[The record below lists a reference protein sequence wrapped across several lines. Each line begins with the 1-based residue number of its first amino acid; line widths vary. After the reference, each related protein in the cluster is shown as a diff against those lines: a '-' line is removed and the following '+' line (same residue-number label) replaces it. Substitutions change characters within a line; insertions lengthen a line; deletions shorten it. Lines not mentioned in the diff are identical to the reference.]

1 VIIVPRTYFDPFAFN
16 STWFRKFL
24 SANSSPV
31 LKGGVT
37 QPIQRFSPSLF
48 CLMKKLTISQRI
60 TFGGGALCTLLALVG
75 GIAFYCLGGIRSDA
89 IRLKVDVMPGT
100 ITSAGFT
107 IGQAENFIRMMLY
120 AEAKTPAERQKW
132 KAEMDA
138 SSAKSTKY
146 ITDYEASITTDEDRA
161 LFGKVNALRESY
173 RQHRSAYLK
182 LVDANKTEEAEKVL
196 SGELITSY
204 QTFIKEAHQ
213 LFEFNA
219 KAGDKLGSH
228 IDSVAIRTSRIVLW
242 TSIGALVFGAA
253 VGYVIIRTTNRALNA
268 ITDQI
273 GAGADQTAAAA
284 GQVASAS
291 QSLAEG
297 STQQAASLEE
307 TSASLEEISSMTK
320 RNAESAGQAKNLAN
334 QTRQAAETGASSMTE
349 MKEAMNAIKSSSA
362 NIAKI
367 VKTIDEIAFQT
378 NILALNAA
386 VEAARAGEAGAGF
399 AVVADEVRSLAQ
411 RSAQSAKETAERIE
425 ESVTRSDHGVRISS
439 KVAESFEEIVTKAR
453 KVDELVAEI
462 ATASNEQ
469 TQGIGQVTTA
479 VSQMDKVTQS
489 NAAGAEESAS
499 ASEELSSQAEMM
511 REAVRGLK
519 QLVGGTTAD
528 SVQAV
533 KMPVRAKKAAVTHD
547 VTVESASSV
556 DKVDDLPAPLAHR
569 KNSSVPAISM
579 NGNGDSEHNR
589 FFS

>member
-1 VIIVPRTYFDPFAFN
+1 
-16 STWFRKFL
+16 
-24 SANSSPV
+24 
-31 LKGGVT
+31 
-37 QPIQRFSPSLF
+37 
-48 CLMKKLTISQRI
+48 MKNWTIGKRI

-75 GIAFYCLGGIRSDA
+75 GISWYCLGGIRADA
-89 IRLKVDVMPGT
+89 IQLKGDVMPGT
-100 ITSAGFT
+100 INSAGFT
-107 IGQAENFIRMMLY
+107 IGQVENFVRTMMY

-138 SSAKSTKY
+138 ASEKSTKY
-146 ITDYEASITTDEDRA
+146 ITAYEESISSDADRA
-161 LFGKVNALRESY
+161 LFSKVNALRETY
-173 RQHRSAYLK
+173 RQSRSNFLK
-182 LVDANKTEEAEKVL
+182 LIEAGKKAEADALL
-196 SGELITSY
+196 SGELYTAY
-204 QTFIKEAHQ
+204 QTFINETHK

-219 KAGDKLGSH
+219 KAGATLGTH
-228 IDSVAIRTSRIVLW
+228 IDVVATRTSRIVLW
-242 TSIGALVFGAA
+242 TSAGALIFGLGI
-253 VGYVIIRTTNRALNA
+253 GYVIIRSTNRALNV

-411 RSAQSAKETAERIE
+411 RSAQSAKETAEKIE
-425 ESVTRSDHGVRISS
+425 ESVTRSEHGVRISA

-519 QLVGGTTAD
+519 QLVGGTT
-528 SVQAV
+528 SEPVQAV
-533 KMPVRAKKAAVTHD
+533 KTPKVKKAAVTHD
-547 VTVESASSV
+547 VTVESATPAA
-556 DKVDDLPAPLAHR
+556 KVDELPAPLAHR
-569 KNSSVPAISM
+569 KNGSLPAISM

>member
-1 VIIVPRTYFDPFAFN
+1 
-16 STWFRKFL
+16 
-24 SANSSPV
+24 
-31 LKGGVT
+31 
-37 QPIQRFSPSLF
+37 
-48 CLMKKLTISQRI
+48 MKNWTIGKRI
-60 TFGGGALCTLLALVG
+60 SFGGGALCALLALVG
-75 GIAFYCLGGIRSDA
+75 GISWYCLGDIRKDA
-89 IRLKVDVMPGT
+89 VSLKTDVMPGT
-100 ITSAGFT
+100 INSAGFT
-107 IGQAENFIRMMLY
+107 IGQAENFIRTMLY
-120 AEAKTPAERQKW
+120 GQANTAEERKKW

-138 SSAKSTKY
+138 SSEQNSKY
-146 ITDYEASITTDEDRA
+146 LSAYEASITVEDDRA
-161 LFGKVNALRESY
+161 LFNKVQAMRESY
-173 RQHRSAYLK
+173 RGQRTAYLK
-182 LVDANKTEEAEKVL
+182 LADANKTEEAAKHL
-196 SGELITSY
+196 STDLMASY
-204 QTFIKEAHQ
+204 SAYIAQTRA
-213 LFEFNA
+213 LFEYNA
-219 KAGDKLGSH
+219 KAGDRLANH
-228 IDSVAIRTSRIVLW
+228 VDAVAVRTSRLVLW
-242 TSIGALVFGAA
+242 TAVGALVFG
-253 VGYVIIRTTNRALNA
+253 VGVGVVIIRTTNRALGT
-268 ITDQI
+268 ITEQI

-320 RNAESAGQAKNLAN
+320 RNGESAGQAKTLSN
-334 QTRQAAETGASSMTE
+334 QTRQAAEMGAASMTE
-349 MKEAMNAIKSSSA
+349 MKDAMNAIKSSSA

-411 RSAQSAKETAERIE
+411 RSAQSAKETAEKIE
-425 ESVTRSDHGVRISS
+425 ESVTRSEHGVRISA

-453 KVDELVAEI
+453 QVDEIVAEI

-499 ASEELSSQAEMM
+499 AAEELSSQAEMM

-519 QLVGGTTAD
+519 QLVGGGSTEPLPGVKTPARPTKETRSSHQVTTPSETTAP
-528 SVQAV
+528 A
-533 KMPVRAKKAAVTHD
+533 AK
-547 VTVESASSV
+547 SSE
-556 DKVDDLPAPLAHR
+556 LPAPLAHR
-569 KNSSVPAISM
+569 R
-579 NGNGDSEHNR
+579 NGSIPTESLNGQGDRDHDK

>member
-1 VIIVPRTYFDPFAFN
+1 
-16 STWFRKFL
+16 
-24 SANSSPV
+24 
-31 LKGGVT
+31 
-37 QPIQRFSPSLF
+37 
-48 CLMKKLTISQRI
+48 MKNWTIGKRI
-60 TFGGGALCTLLALVG
+60 TFGGGALCALLALVG
-75 GIAFYCLGGIRSDA
+75 GISWYCLGDIRADA
-89 IRLKVDVMPGT
+89 VLLKKDVMPGT
-100 ITSAGFT
+100 INSAGFT
-107 IGQAENFIRMMLY
+107 IGQTENFIRTILY
-120 AEAKTPAERQKW
+120 GQTSSAEERKKW
-132 KAEMDA
+132 KGEMDA
-138 SSAKSTKY
+138 ASANSSKLLS
-146 ITDYEASITTDEDRA
+146 DYEASITSEEDRA
-161 LFGKVNALRESY
+161 LFAKVNAMREAY

-182 LVDANKTEEAEKVL
+182 LADANKSEEAAKYL
-196 SGELITSY
+196 STELITSY
-204 QTFIKEAHQ
+204 SAFIAQTRT
-213 LFEFNA
+213 LFDFNA
-219 KAGDKLGSH
+219 KAGDRLGNH
-228 IDSVAIRTSRIVLW
+228 IDAVSSRTSRIVLW
-242 TSIGALVFGAA
+242 TSVGALVFG
-253 VGYVIIRTTNRALNA
+253 VGIGYIIIRTTNRALNT

-320 RNAESAGQAKNLAN
+320 RNGESAGQAKNLSN
-334 QTRQAAETGASSMTE
+334 QTRQAAEAGAASMTE
-349 MKEAMNAIKSSSA
+349 MKDAMNAIKSSSA

-411 RSAQSAKETAERIE
+411 RSAQSAKETAEKIE
-425 ESVTRSDHGVRISS
+425 ESVTRSEHGVRISS

-453 KVDELVAEI
+453 KVDEIVAEI

-511 REAVRGLK
+511 REAVRGLR
-519 QLVGGTTAD
+519 QLVGGGSAEPAR
-528 SVQAV
+528 AV
-533 KMPVRAKKAAVTHD
+533 KTPARPAKDTHTTHHVTAHSENPAPAAKSD
-547 VTVESASSV
+547 E
-556 DKVDDLPAPLAHR
+556 LPAPLAHR
-569 KNSSVPAISM
+569 KNGSMPAVSL
-579 NGNGDSEHNR
+579 NGNGDSDHNK